1 MLASQNV
8 AKKSDPVCYWQ
19 GGDGGKR
26 AVDVRFAGDNFF
38 FGFLESVTDQIFILA
53 KYNFQYF
60 QSVNFGL
67 AFYGYF
73 PPL

>member
-1 MLASQNV
+1 MANIHKMLASQNV

-26 AVDVRFAGDNFF
+26 AVDVRFAGDNYC
-38 FGFLESVTDQIFILA
+38 A